1 MYFLS
6 YESSPHAH
14 GRLWTIPPAIG
25 FGTYTLYGD
34 GGTHAIVEAIHLGY
48 RLIDSAVNYEN
59 EGAVGAAIRRSGL
72 AREELII
79 TSKLPGRHHHFD
91 DALNSV
97 QESVMRMGLENIDL
111 YLIHWPNPIENLYV
125 EAWRG
130 LIEARNRGL
139 VHHIGVSNFL
149 PEHLERLR
157 VETGEL
163 PAINQI
169 ELHPYF
175 PQTDL
180 VAYHREHGILTEAWS
195 PLGKGSDLLT
205 NPVITTIATEHEVTP
220 AQTVLAWHVN
230 NGAIPIPKSRSVERQ
245 RENLDIFNIS
255 LTHDNIERIAT
266 LARTD
271 GRLENQDP
279 ALHQEF

>member
-1 MYFLS
+1 MNPPPTLTGDSGLS
-6 YESSPHAH
+6 
-14 GRLWTIPPAIG
+14 LPAIG

-59 EGAVGAAIRRSGL
+59 EGAVGAAIRSSGL

>member
-1 MYFLS
+1 MKPPPTLTGDSGLS
-6 YESSPHAH
+6 
-14 GRLWTIPPAIG
+14 LPAIG
-25 FGTYTLYGD
+25 FGTYSLYGD

-72 AREELII
+72 AREELMI

-205 NPVITTIATEHEVTP
+205 NPVITTIATEHGVTP
-220 AQTVLAWHVN
+220 AQSVLAWHVN

-279 ALHQEF
+279 AVHQEF

>member
-1 MYFLS
+1 MNPPPTLTGDSGLS
-6 YESSPHAH
+6 
-14 GRLWTIPPAIG
+14 LPAIG

>member
-1 MYFLS
+1 MKPPPTLTGDS
-6 YESSPHAH
+6 
-14 GRLWTIPPAIG
+14 GLCLPAIG
-25 FGTYTLYGD
+25 FGTYSLYGD

-59 EGAVGAAIRRSGL
+59 EGAVGAAIRSSGL

-111 YLIHWPNPIENLYV
+111 YLIHWPNPLENLYV

>member
-1 MYFLS
+1 MNVPTLQSHSGLS
-6 YESSPHAH
+6 
-14 GRLWTIPPAIG
+14 LPAIG

-34 GGTHAIVEAIHLGY
+34 SGTNAIVEAIRLGY

-59 EGAVGAAIRRSGL
+59 EGAVGTAVRRSGIG
-72 AREELII
+72 RDELII

-97 QESVMRMGLENIDL
+97 EESLMRMGLEHIDI
-111 YLIHWPNPIENLYV
+111 YLIHWPNPLENHYV
-125 EAWRG
+125 EAWTA
-130 LIEARNRGL
+130 LIEARSRGL

-157 VETGEL
+157 AETGEL
-163 PAINQI
+163 PALNQI

-175 PQTDL
+175 PQAEL

-195 PLGKGSDLLT
+195 PLGRGSDLLT
-205 NPVITTIATEHEVTP
+205 NPVITKVAREHSVTP
-220 AQTVLAWHVN
+220 AQVVLASHVHI
-230 NGAIPIPKSRSVERQ
+230 GAIAIPKSHSVKRQ
-245 RENLDIFNIS
+245 RENLDIFDIS
-255 LTHDNIERIAT
+255 LTKDNIDLIGT
-266 LARTD
+266 LARSD

-279 ALHQEF
+279 AVHQEF

>member
-1 MYFLS
+1 MKPPPTFTGDTGLS
-6 YESSPHAH
+6 
-14 GRLWTIPPAIG
+14 LPALG
-25 FGTYTLYGD
+25 FGTYSLYGD

-59 EGAVGAAIRRSGL
+59 EGAVGAAVRRSGL

-79 TSKLPGRHHHFD
+79 TSKLPGRHHRFD

-125 EAWRG
+125 EAWG
-130 LIEARNRGL
+130 ALIEARNRGL
-139 VHHIGVSNFL
+139 VQHIGVSNFL

-157 VETGEL
+157 NETGEL

-205 NPVITTIATEHEVTP
+205 NPIITAIASEHGVTP
-220 AQTVLAWHVN
+220 AQAVLAWHVH
-230 NGAIPIPKSRSVERQ
+230 NGAIPIPKSRSVDRQ
-245 RENLDIFNIS
+245 RENLNIFDIS
-255 LTHDNIERIAT
+255 LTNDNLESIAT
-266 LARTD
+266 LARPD

-279 ALHQEF
+279 AVHQEF

>member
-1 MYFLS
+1 MKPPPTLTGDSGLS
-6 YESSPHAH
+6 
-14 GRLWTIPPAIG
+14 LPAIG
-25 FGTYTLYGD
+25 FGTYSLYGD
-34 GGTHAIVEAIHLGY
+34 RGTHAIVEAIHLGY

-72 AREELII
+72 AREELMI

-205 NPVITTIATEHEVTP
+205 NPDITTIATEHGVTP
-220 AQTVLAWHVN
+220 AQSVLAWHVN

-279 ALHQEF
+279 AVHQEF

>member
-1 MYFLS
+1 MKPPPTLTGDSGLS
-6 YESSPHAH
+6 
-14 GRLWTIPPAIG
+14 LPAIG
-25 FGTYTLYGD
+25 FGTYSLYGD
-34 GGTHAIVEAIHLGY
+34 RGTHAIVEAIHLGY

-72 AREELII
+72 AREELMI